1 MRGLG
6 RYRASL
12 KGACWLA
19 AGLGSSRCFEGE
31 FPDLVADVHG
41 RLIGRGY
48 DFVIELFRRILA
60 AHGRSD
66 DDIVALAAI
75 ALVHFREDEAIY
87 GKTPASAPE
96 DDFIRVWAD
105 TWTTILASTRDD

>member
-1 MRGLG
+1 VKFG
-6 RYRASL
+6 YAVT
-12 KGACWLA
+12 
-19 AGLGSSRCFEGE
+19 SSAQHC
-31 FPDLVADVHG
+31 
-41 RLIGRGY
+41 
-48 DFVIELFRRILA
+48 RILA

-75 ALVHFREDEAIY
+75 ALGALVHFREDEAIY